1 MSKGVQ
7 SSMLPVMGLLVT
19 MALWGSSFIALKIAF
34 TGFDPLVAV
43 FFRMTIASCM
53 FIPFFRLFR
62 TISYQKGD
70 WKPLLLMA
78 FCEPCLYFVF
88 EALAL
93 SRTSASQAGM
103 VTATL
108 PLLVALVAVP
118 LLKEKVS
125 VRTLTG
131 FCVAIAGV
139 VWMTLHSDVT
149 DAAPEPVL
157 GNLLEF
163 LAMVCAT
170 GYSVSVRYLSPRY
183 PAIVLTAVQSVAGMF
198 FFAPVF
204 LLPGTEVPTTFPL
217 APTLAVVYLGSVVT
231 LGAYCLFNYG
241 IASIGASRASA
252 FINLIPVFTLFFG
265 WTILGERFTA
275 LQFLGAAMVFAG
287 VFLSQESGREVSETT
302 KEVQVDGSGA

>member
-1 MSKGVQ
+1 MYRTQQ
-7 SSMLPVMGLLVT
+7 SSTLPVIGLFIT

-34 TGFDPLVAV
+34 RGFDPLVAV
-43 FFRMTIASCM
+43 FFRMVIASCM
-53 FIPFFRLFR
+53 FLPFFRLFK
-62 TISYQKGD
+62 TVSYQKGD

-88 EALAL
+88 EAMALA
-93 SRTSASQAGM
+93 RTSASQAGM

-125 VRTLTG
+125 ARTFAG
-131 FCVAIAGV
+131 FGIAIAGV
-139 VWMTLHSDVT
+139 VWMTLHSEVT
-149 DAAPEPVL
+149 ENAPNPVL
-157 GNLLEF
+157 GNVLEF

-170 GYSVSVRYLSPRY
+170 GYSISVRYLSPRY
-183 PAIVLTAVQSVAGMF
+183 PAIVLTAVQSVVGMI

-204 LLPGTEVPTTFPL
+204 LLPGTGIPTSFPL
-217 APTLAVVYLGSVVT
+217 APTVAVVYLGSVVT
-231 LGAYCLFNYG
+231 LGAYGLYNYG

-265 WTILGERFTA
+265 WSILGERFTMM
-275 LQFLGAAMVFAG
+275 QFAGAIMVFVG
-287 VFLSQESGREVSETT
+287 VFLSQESGKNESVA
-302 KEVQVDGSGA
+302 G